1 MKLAW
6 LCAWLPFLGCAQREC
21 PPPKAAARGEA
32 STVRAA
38 LARLENAASVDVL
51 VISGGGSRGAFT
63 AGILTGLRDSGKRPR
78 YGVVTGVST
87 GALLAS
93 HAFLGQPEDDAVL
106 AKTYITVTNSDIF
119 RTRSILAVPF
129 SDSLTTLEP
138 LRELIAREVPDA
150 LIDRVAAESGGRA
163 LFVGTVSLDAGR
175 MRAWDM
181 VALAKAKD
189 YETYR
194 AVLLASSSVPGLH
207 PAVYIGGVHHCD
219 GGVRE
224 QLLLRD
230 VFLGLRSPHSKSSRP
245 IMVSV
250 ILNGQISVGEDCV
263 QPNLLA
269 IALRSVE
276 VLANA
281 SAVGTLWQS
290 YATAKDLGVEWRLA
304 RIPDYVPLDFGAQEF
319 VPVEMRRVFEAGRR
333 FVSEGRW
340 EDRPPGV
347 ADATRVFEQ

>member
-6 LCAWLPFLGCAQREC
+6 LCAWLPFVGCAQREC
-21 PPPKAAARGEA
+21 PPPKAAVRGEA

-106 AKTYITVTNSDIF
+106 AKTYTTVTNSDIF

-129 SDSLTTLEP
+129 SDSLTTLKP
-138 LRELIAREVPDA
+138 LRELIAREVPDS

-163 LFVGTVSLDAGR
+163 MFVGTVSLDAGR

-194 AVLLASSSVPGLH
+194 AVLLASCSVPGLH

-224 QLLLRD
+224 QALLRATM
-230 VFLGLRSPHSKSSRP
+230 LELARSRAQLTVH
-245 IMVSV
+245 V
-250 ILNGQISVGEDCV
+250 ILNGQISVGEVCV

-290 YATAKDLGVEWRLA
+290 YATAKDLGVDWRLA

-347 ADATRVFEQ
+347 ADATRVLLE